1 MRVQL
6 TYSPAGNYRVL
17 ADKLSRRPRIVPS
30 EKTEVF
36 LCHTRT
42 KTKKKRARQSTR
54 QSVPEAVLVSPLHDK
69 DINPS
74 GEPKKPHYHVMLM
87 FESPKDFETQIQPI
101 FDSIGAV
108 GRELVNSARGYAR
121 YLCHLDNPEKAQYSP
136 VEVRQMGGADYYG
149 ITQLPTDDVRL
160 ISEIMDFIEANEIFS
175 FFEFLSVCRTHRPE
189 WFSLA
194 TLTRG
199 WIIKEIIKSYAWEK
213 ETGYIHAN
221 KRKKIDQETGEILEN

>member
-1 MRVQL
+1 MP
-6 TYSPAGNYRVL
+6 YK
-17 ADKLSRRPRIVPS
+17 DKDK
-30 EKTEVF
+30 EKESKAKYEAKRSGR
-36 LCHTRT
+36 TRNFAT
-42 KTKKKRARQSTR
+42 
-54 QSVPEAVLVSPLHDK
+54 VVYPESAPEDWIEKLEELHVSVLVSPLHDK

-213 ETGYIHAN
+213 ETGYIHAD
-221 KRKKIDQETGEILEN
+221 KRKKINQETGEVLEN